1 MCIILYIFSLVFF
14 TDNYICRGDFGL
26 LPDAMST
33 ATGSADGNSGGGPT
47 ALKGGNKL
55 PTLQGSSGSLL
66 KRGAYAPLSTSN
78 SGGSGGGLDGMRRGR
93 AIGGDSAAGASG
105 GVAGIFWSG
114 LFDVPR
120 GDLML
125 LFSTPVTGFGTKH
138 HNTVYHNK
146 HG

>member
-33 ATGSADGNSGGGPT
+33 ANGSSDGASGGGPT
-47 ALKGGNKL
+47 ALKGGKKL
-55 PTLQGSSGSLL
+55 PALQGSSGSLL
-66 KRGAYAPLSTSN
+66 KRGAYAPLSAS
-78 SGGSGGGLDGMRRGR
+78 SSGSGFDGARRGR
-93 AIGGDSAAGASG
+93 VLGGDSAMGASG
-105 GVAGIFWSG
+105 GVAGLFWSG

>member
-1 MCIILYIFSLVFF
+1 MTTS
-14 TDNYICRGDFGL
+14 N
-26 LPDAMST
+26 
-33 ATGSADGNSGGGPT
+33 GSSDGQNGGGTT
-47 ALKGGNKL
+47 ALKGGNRL
-55 PTLQGSSGSLL
+55 PTALQGSSGSLL
-66 KRGAYAPLSTSN
+66 KRGAYVPLSTSS
-78 SGGSGGGLDGMRRGR
+78 SGASSSGFDGVRRGR
-93 AIGGDSAAGASG
+93 VLGGDSAMGASG
-105 GVAGIFWSG
+105 GVAGLFWSG